1 MRTELS
7 EEEADLLHE
16 TLEEFWIDFGKLV
29 AEKLNKLPKDL
40 EFFMLMRMQER
51 ASVYGTAYSKHI
63 DASRPETLT
72 LS

>member
-7 EEEADLLHE
+7 EEEADLMHE

-51 ASVYGTAYSKHI
+51 ASVYGTAYPKHI
-63 DASRPETLT
+63 DDSRPETLT